1 MHLITAPPTVGAIW
15 MELINREK
23 LVRRM
28 EAMGVS
34 QRELARAAG
43 WKSHSYMRRL
53 INGEANTLTTD
64 PALRIAHYL
73 HLDVDDLFVTRV
85 STAGTQTRPRKSHRR
100 TRISPTQAATG
111 RSALRKQ
118 VA

>member
-1 MHLITAPPTVGAIW
+1 MHLVTTPNIVGAIW
-15 MELINREK
+15 MELINRDK

-28 EAMGVS
+28 ESLGVS

-53 INGEANTLTTD
+53 ITGDARTLNTD

-73 HLDVDDLFVTRV
+73 HLDVDDVFVTRV
-85 STAGTQTRPRKSHRR
+85 DSQRAQSDPTSTHRR
-100 TRISPTQAATG
+100 RKTAA
-111 RSALRKQ
+111 
-118 VA
+118 

>member
-1 MHLITAPPTVGAIW
+1 
-15 MELINREK
+15 MELINRDK

-28 EAMGVS
+28 ESLGVS

-53 INGEANTLTTD
+53 INGDANTLNTD

-73 HLDVDDLFVTRV
+73 HLDVDDVFATRV
-85 STAGTQTRPRKSHRR
+85 DSPQAQADTVSAHRR
-100 TRISPTQAATG
+100 RAA
-111 RSALRKQ
+111 A
-118 VA
+118 A

>member
-1 MHLITAPPTVGAIW
+1 
-15 MELINREK
+15 MELINRDK
-23 LVRRM
+23 LIRRM
-28 EAMGVS
+28 GKLNVS

-53 INGEANTLTTD
+53 ITGEVKTLNTD

-85 STAGTQTRPRKSHRR
+85 DSPRAQVDTPEPRRRIKTA
-100 TRISPTQAATG
+100 A
-111 RSALRKQ
+111 
-118 VA
+118 

>member
-1 MHLITAPPTVGAIW
+1 MT
-15 MELINREK
+15 K
-23 LVRRM
+23 L
-28 EAMGVS
+28 GVS

-43 WKSHSYMRRL
+43 WRSHTYMRRL
-53 INGEANTLTTD
+53 ISGEAKTLNTD

-85 STAGTQTRPRKSHRR
+85 TTDRTHSHTPERTHARR
-100 TRISPTQAATG
+100 ADAAESRG
-111 RSALRKQ
+111 ARRKQ

>member
-1 MHLITAPPTVGAIW
+1 
-15 MELINREK
+15 MELINRDK

-53 INGEANTLTTD
+53 ITGEAKTLNTD

-73 HLDVDDLFVTRV
+73 HLDVDDIFVTRV
-85 STAGTQTRPRKSHRR
+85 DSPGARSDCRRAHTSRTDRK
-100 TRISPTQAATG
+100 PY
-111 RSALRKQ
+111 RKA

>member
-1 MHLITAPPTVGAIW
+1 
-15 MELINREK
+15 MELINRSK

-28 EAMGVS
+28 EAQGVS

-53 INGEANTLTTD
+53 ITGEVKTLNTD

-73 HLDVDDLFVTRV
+73 HLDVDDIFVTRV
-85 STAGTQTRPRKSHRR
+85 DSARDQTDSVGRHASNRR
-100 TRISPTQAATG
+100 TATSKRRPPAPAKTAA
-111 RSALRKQ
+111 
-118 VA
+118 

>member
-1 MHLITAPPTVGAIW
+1 MPLVTSPPTVGAIW
-15 MELINREK
+15 MELINRDK

-28 EAMGVS
+28 KAMGVS

-53 INGEANTLTTD
+53 ITGEAKTLNTD

-73 HLDVDDLFVTRV
+73 YLDVDDIFVTEV
-85 STAGTQTRPRKSHRR
+85 STGSMHARPRKSRPGPSTTSR
-100 TRISPTQAATG
+100 PKA
-111 RSALRKQ
+111 

>member
-1 MHLITAPPTVGAIW
+1 MHLVHTTPTVGAIW
-15 MELINREK
+15 MELIDRDK

-28 EAMGVS
+28 TKLGVS
-34 QRELARAAG
+34 QRELSRAAG
-43 WKSHSYMRRL
+43 WKSHTYMRRL
-53 INGEANTLTTD
+53 ISGEAKTLNID

-85 STAGTQTRPRKSHRR
+85 TTDKTQPRHEV
-100 TRISPTQAATG
+100 QARGHEASRSSG
-111 RSALRKQ
+111 RSVHARRKA

>member
-1 MHLITAPPTVGAIW
+1 MLLVQTSPTVGAIW
-15 MELINREK
+15 MELIDRHK

-28 EAMGVS
+28 KKLGVS

-53 INGEANTLTTD
+53 INGEVRTLNTD

-73 HLDVDDLFVTRV
+73 QLDVDDLFVTKVSPDGLHGEPARAHKGRRPGV
-85 STAGTQTRPRKSHRR
+85 STSTSHPRTK
-100 TRISPTQAATG
+100 TAA
-111 RSALRKQ
+111 
-118 VA
+118 

>member
-1 MHLITAPPTVGAIW
+1 
-15 MELINREK
+15 MELINRDK

-28 EAMGVS
+28 ESLGVS

-53 INGEANTLTTD
+53 ITGDASTLNTD

-73 HLDVDDLFVTRV
+73 HLDVDDIFVTRV
-85 STAGTQTRPRKSHRR
+85 DSQRAQSEPVGVHRR
-100 TRISPTQAATG
+100 RKTAA
-111 RSALRKQ
+111 
-118 VA
+118 

>member
-1 MHLITAPPTVGAIW
+1 
-15 MELINREK
+15 MELIDRDK

-28 EAMGVS
+28 TKMGVS

-43 WKSHSYMRRL
+43 WKSHTYMRRL
-53 INGEANTLTTD
+53 INGEARTLNTD

-85 STAGTQTRPRKSHRR
+85 TTNRTQPHTVERAHARQNGTAEPRGAR
-100 TRISPTQAATG
+100 
-111 RSALRKQ
+111 RKQ

>member
-73 HLDVDDLFVTRV
+73 HLDVDDIFATRV
-85 STAGTQTRPRKSHRR
+85 DSVRVQADPFEVHPVASHRAHR
-100 TRISPTQAATG
+100 RKAA
-111 RSALRKQ
+111 A
-118 VA
+118 

>member
-1 MHLITAPPTVGAIW
+1 

-73 HLDVDDLFVTRV
+73 HLDVDDVFVTRV
-85 STAGTQTRPRKSHRR
+85 DTSGRHPESPARRRRPRM
-100 TRISPTQAATG
+100 SPTQAATG

>member
-1 MHLITAPPTVGAIW
+1 
-15 MELINREK
+15 MELINRDK

-53 INGEANTLTTD
+53 ITGEAATLNTD

-73 HLDVDDLFVTRV
+73 HLDVDDIFVTRV
-85 STAGTQTRPRKSHRR
+85 STGGSQASTGAAQKARR
-100 TRISPTQAATG
+100 AQ
-111 RSALRKQ
+111 RSASVAPRSARRKA